1 LTKAADGSWS
11 ITKKLAPGRY
21 PYKFVIN
28 GTDWKDDPSAK
39 ESVDDGFG
47 GKNSVILVGT
57 AAASAAP
64 VAAAAGAAPVVSGDG
79 VTFRFTGAANT
90 VHLAGEFNAW
100 STSADALTKA
110 ADGSWSITKKL
121 APGRYPY
128 KFVVNGTD
136 WKEDPSAKESVDDGF
151 GGKNSIIVVGAS
163 SGSGSSAAAVATT
176 FAVTGKPRA
185 PEVTPTGVRFTY
197 AGVAKSVAL
206 CGGFN
211 DWAPNADPMTRNAD
225 GTWTIVRKLPAGSHA
240 YKFLVDG
247 AQWRTDEANPS
258 AEDDGFG
265 GKNSVI
271 VVK

>member
-1 LTKAADGSWS
+1 MTRVSRLVVALAL
-11 ITKKLAPGRY
+11 LAP
-21 PYKFVIN
+21 
-28 GTDWKDDPSAK
+28 
-39 ESVDDGFG
+39 
-47 GKNSVILVGT
+47 LVGCAGGWRNGVPPQWAGEGAT
-57 AAASAAP
+57 AAVASPATTAAPTASA
-64 VAAAAGAAPVVSGDG
+64 DG

-128 KFVVNGTD
+128 KFVINGTD
-136 WKEDPSAKESVDDGF
+136 WKDDPSAKESVDDGF

-163 SGSGSSAAAVATT
+163 SGAGSSAAAVATT
-176 FAVTGKPRA
+176 IAVTGKPRA

-225 GTWTIVRKLPAGSHA
+225 WTWTIVRKLPAGSHA